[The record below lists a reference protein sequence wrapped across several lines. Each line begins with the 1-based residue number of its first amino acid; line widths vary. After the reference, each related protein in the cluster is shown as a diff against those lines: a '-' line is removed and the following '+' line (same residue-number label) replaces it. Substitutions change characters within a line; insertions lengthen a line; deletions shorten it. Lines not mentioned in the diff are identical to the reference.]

1 MKWEDSWSQL
11 PRLKNAPAGS
21 SSIDPPPSMS
31 SFFTL
36 PASQRKRKRE
46 DRAGAPASKKR
57 GVDAD
62 GDVRN
67 KSGKKTSERDE
78 SISGS
83 DLDEDAESVAS
94 AASEEESGSDS
105 DEGETAADRRLKLAE
120 RYLENVRDEVDDY
133 GFDAAEIDRDLIA
146 ERLKEDVVC
155 SRISSYSDLDLTV
168 MPGRIQRTSISSN
181 CFRLSFFS
189 RHTCV
194 LSGRY
199 ANDDVDCRTLA
210 ICLYGIQGQDLNQMG
225 ACDTRRRR
233 RVYGQRDRVDIK
245 ATSSTAAEE
254 TETSALYKRLTEDRG
269 KLRRAGPY
277 QKYLVGSR
285 VTFREVCCYRRG
297 G

>member
-1 MKWEDSWSQL
+1 
-11 PRLKNAPAGS
+11 
-21 SSIDPPPSMS
+21 MS

-67 KSGKKTSERDE
+67 KSGKKTRERDD

-105 DEGETAADRRLKLAE
+105 DDGETAADRRLKLAE
-120 RYLENVRDEVDDY
+120 RYLENVRDEVDDH

-155 SRISSYSDLDLTV
+155 SRIFSYSDLELTV
-168 MPGRIQRTSISSN
+168 MSGRIQRTSISPN
-181 CFRLSFFS
+181 CFRLSFPGS
-189 RHTCV
+189 LTCV
-194 LSGRY
+194 FPGRY
-199 ANDDVDCRTLA
+199 ANDDVDCRTLT
-210 ICLYGIQGQDLNQMG
+210 ICLYGIQGQDLDQMG
-225 ACDTRRRR
+225 ACNTRRRR
-233 RVYGQRDRVDIK
+233 RAYGKRDRVDIK
-245 ATSSTAAEE
+245 AGPPTAAEE
-254 TETSALYKRLTEDRG
+254 AETSALYKRLTEDCRECRG
-269 KLRRAGPY
+269 AGPH
-277 QKYLVGSR
+277 QKHFVGSR
-285 VTFREVCCYRRG
+285 VSFREVCCYRRG